1 MIIAK
6 MSVMAFAKTMGMLF
20 VNKPKRNHNNVPKAN
35 SEYID
40 NEIPEVSFVC
50 IVFMA

>member
-6 MSVMAFAKTMGMLF
+6 SSVMAFAKTMGMLF
-20 VNKPKRNHNNVPKAN
+20 VNSPNRNHNNVPKAK

-40 NEIPEVSFVC
+40 NEMPEVFFV
-50 IVFMA
+50 